1 MRRGN
6 EVWEFDFVFLCLT
19 FPIWNSAAW
28 LEGSMLENN
37 SKVAAGHPDRGYSI
51 WLEFVCLAPSISVY
65 LKFGSLN
72 QPQERHLFLLTK
84 VQWEGKGHSKVAGS
98 AYPTQPRK
106 AWCRA
111 LGITENT
118 EQLWF
123 LSLWSKA
130 VLGNHQQLSLCRDCP
145 FRGHCFTN
153 PKDQGLLNGSNRIFF
168 LVFRG

>member
-1 MRRGN
+1 
-6 EVWEFDFVFLCLT
+6 
-19 FPIWNSAAW
+19 
-28 LEGSMLENN
+28 MLENN
-37 SKVAAGHPDRGYSI
+37 SKVAAGHPDHGYSI

-84 VQWEGKGHSKVAGS
+84 VQWEGKGHSKVAES
-98 AYPTQPRK
+98 AYPIQHQKP
-106 AWCRA
+106 WCRA

-130 VLGNHQQLSLCRDCP
+130 VVGKHQQFSETIPSSGIALTTESIGACWMALIGFFSWFSESRILVSLFVSHLALRNV
-145 FRGHCFTN
+145 RIN
-153 PKDQGLLNGSNRIFF
+153 GLGSQK
-168 LVFRG
+168 G